1 MEQRPVGFQCKKNG
15 SSITDKALQRI
26 KTCNNGMHNAESR
39 SVVSYIVGRCVCQ
52 LDVEFPTPTLQIQW
66 TLLHEWLQFYLN
78 DTIMQREQE
87 NEAVE
92 MAQSICREALQ
103 VTQIGRLIRTS
114 KVQAFTVEHLSKGS
128 AKKTGSCPY
137 CAVDLSRS
145 FTSHTDVDRNR
156 WKHFQ

>member
-39 SVVSYIVGRCVCQ
+39 SVR
-52 LDVEFPTPTLQIQW
+52 
-66 TLLHEWLQFYLN
+66 LHECLQFYLN

-103 VTQIGRLIRTS
+103 VTQMWIEIDGSISSDSTVIKTKCKRELSKLSS
-114 KVQAFTVEHLSKGS
+114 KVLSNAEYVRQIKEEKRRS
-128 AKKTGSCPY
+128 E
-137 CAVDLSRS
+137 DLPVTPRISMLGKYP
-145 FTSHTDVDRNR
+145 VL
-156 WKHFQ
+156 

>member
-26 KTCNNGMHNAESR
+26 KACNNGMHNAESR
-39 SVVSYIVGRCVCQ
+39 CVR
-52 LDVEFPTPTLQIQW
+52 
-66 TLLHEWLQFYLN
+66 LHEWLQFYLN

-87 NEAVE
+87 KEAVE

-103 VTQIGRLIRTS
+103 VTQ
-114 KVQAFTVEHLSKGS
+114 
-128 AKKTGSCPY
+128 TGSCPY

-145 FTSHTDVDRNR
+145 FTSHTVQTRVVRIEQQAEVLSNAGYVRQIKEEKRSIRNMVR
-156 WKHFQ
+156 TSVTGSFSYATYLT